1 MTFLSSGIV
10 ISEEQQNLESKLLSG
25 CDPDPNLSL
34 SHEPGTSSAD
44 LPNSA
49 ADHANTLQLAE
60 SFPFMTQEQLLQL
73 LSSNAALPSI
83 VPPFLGSLPLGLW
96 TGTQAP
102 TTGGTQ
108 TPQPANNLLNQTS
121 PLSVLGPQ
129 GDLPLNLVSLLNPPA
144 PGPPLGPGL
153 ETGEKNP
160 GLQALLMASLLLGQN
175 PAAMLP
181 LPGINL
187 DLPLQQVF
195 GDGVS
200 LEKTPALLDSVLM
213 GPGLLD
219 ALQALAPP
227 ADGQSLLLSAQ
238 LTPPPPPA
246 SFLSLNPALLAAALA
261 QAETLPNHTPS
272 PPHHTQVHSLT
283 PTVHMPSDYF

>member
-1 MTFLSSGIV
+1 MTYLSSGPV
-10 ISEEQQNLESKLLSG
+10 ISEEQQNLETKLLSG
-25 CDPDPNLSL
+25 CDSDPNLSL
-34 SHEPGTSSAD
+34 AHAPGTSSTD
-44 LPNSA
+44 LPTSA
-49 ADHANTLQLAE
+49 ADHASTLQLAE

-73 LSSNAALPSI
+73 LSSNAALPSLL
-83 VPPFLGSLPLGLW
+83 PPFLGSLPLGLW
-96 TGTQAP
+96 TGAQAP

-108 TPQPANNLLNQTS
+108 TPQPANNLLNQAS
-121 PLSVLGPQ
+121 PLNVLPSALGPQ

-144 PGPPLGPGL
+144 PGPPLAPGL
-153 ETGEKNP
+153 EAGEKNP

-181 LPGINL
+181 LPGLNL
-187 DLPLQQVF
+187 DLPPLQQVF
-195 GDGVS
+195 GEGVS
-200 LEKTPALLDSVLM
+200 LEKTPAMLDSVLM

-238 LTPPPPPA
+238 LTPPPPPPPA
-246 SFLSLNPALLAAALA
+246 FLSLNPALLAAALT

-272 PPHHTQVHSLT
+272 PPPHTQVL
-283 PTVHMPSDYF
+283 VHTC

>member
-1 MTFLSSGIV
+1 MET
-10 ISEEQQNLESKLLSG
+10 KLLSG
-25 CDPDPNLSL
+25 CDPDPSLSL
-34 SHEPGTSSAD
+34 APGTSSAD
-44 LPNSA
+44 LQNSA
-49 ADHANTLQLAE
+49 ADHASTLQLAE

-73 LSSNAALPSI
+73 LSSNAALPSLL
-83 VPPFLGSLPLGLW
+83 PPFLGSLPLGLW
-96 TGTQAP
+96 AGTQAP

-108 TPQPANNLLNQTS
+108 NPQGANNLLNQAS
-121 PLSVLGPQ
+121 PLNVLPSALGPQ
-129 GDLPLNLVSLLNPPA
+129 GDLLLNLVSLLNSPA
-144 PGPPLGPGL
+144 PGPPLAPGVAPGL
-153 ETGEKNP
+153 EAGEKNS

-181 LPGINL
+181 LPGLNL
-187 DLPLQQVF
+187 DLPPLQQVF
-195 GDGVS
+195 GEGVS

-246 SFLSLNPALLAAALA
+246 HAFLSLNPALLAAALA
-261 QAETLPNHTPS
+261 QAETLPNHTSS
-272 PPHHTQVHSLT
+272 PPPHTQVHSLT
-283 PTVHMPSDYF
+283 CLFY